1 MNGNDLVPEITLPK
15 SMLTLF
21 DQMKEPYGIK
31 DFESRYVYANK
42 AVLAL
47 YGVKKMSEIVG
58 KTEMEINSKLVEYN
72 DAGKEFTRQDKI
84 VFSTDQSL
92 NSLEI
97 HPEAVDY
104 PYIANKVPFRD
115 INNKCIGVLAYAKKL
130 EVYSLNDYVKGN
142 MPGSLL
148 LNKPDDFFTERQCE
162 IMFYRLQGLKVKEV
176 AKRLNLTENTINN
189 YMQTLYDMANVN
201 NLSEF
206 KEFCEMREYHRYLPK
221 RFLSNQHIDFGS
233 SII

>member
-1 MNGNDLVPEITLPK
+1 MDENIIIPEITLPK
-15 SMLTLF
+15 SVVALF
-21 DQMKEPYGIK
+21 DQMEEPYCVK
-31 DFESRYVYANK
+31 NFESRYIYVNK
-42 AVLAL
+42 AAMDV
-47 YGVKKMSEIVG
+47 YQVDKISDMVG
-58 KTEMEINSKLVEYN
+58 KKEDEIKSKLVEYN
-72 DAGKEFTRQDKI
+72 NTAQEFMRQDSI
-84 VFSTDQSL
+84 VCSTDSPM

-104 PYIANKVPFRD
+104 PFITNKVPFRD
-115 INNKCIGVLAYAKKL
+115 INNRCVGVLAYVKKL

-162 IMFYRLQGLKVKEV
+162 IMFYRLQGLKMKEV

-189 YMQTLYDMANVN
+189 YMQTLYDKAAVN
-201 NLSEF
+201 NLREF

-221 RFLSNQHIDFGS
+221 RFLSNQHI
-233 SII
+233 

>member
-1 MNGNDLVPEITLPK
+1 MEDNIIIPEITLPK
-15 SMLTLF
+15 SVITLF
-21 DQMKEPYGIK
+21 DQMKDPYCIK
-31 DFESRYVYANK
+31 NLESRYVYVNK
-42 AVLAL
+42 AAMDV
-47 YGVKKMSEIVG
+47 YGVDKISDMVG
-58 KTEMEINSKLVEYN
+58 KKEDEISSKLVEYN
-72 DAGKEFTRQDKI
+72 NTAEEFMRQDKM
-84 VFSTDQSL
+84 VCNTDCSMS
-92 NSLEI
+92 SLEI

-104 PYIANKVPFRD
+104 PFITNKIPFRD
-115 INNKCIGVLAYAKKL
+115 AHNKCIGVLAYVKKL
-130 EVYSLNDYVKGN
+130 EVYSLSDYVKGN

-189 YMQTLYDMANVN
+189 YMQTLYDKAGVN
-201 NLSEF
+201 NLTEF

>member
-1 MNGNDLVPEITLPK
+1 MDKKDLIPEITLPK
-15 SMLTLF
+15 SMVTLF
-21 DQMKEPYGIK
+21 DQMKEPYCIK
-31 DFESRYVYANK
+31 NVESRFVYANQAMVNLFRVDNISDLIGNTDK
-42 AVLAL
+42 
-47 YGVKKMSEIVG
+47 EI
-58 KTEMEINSKLVEYN
+58 KSKLVE
-72 DAGKEFTRQDKI
+72 DEEVAGEFVRQDSL
-84 VFSTDQSL
+84 VVSSEQSL
-92 NSLEI
+92 NLLDI
-97 HPEAVDY
+97 HPHAVDY
-104 PYIANKVPFRD
+104 PFITNKIPFRD
-115 INNKCIGVLAYAKKL
+115 INNECIGVLVYVKKL

-142 MPGSLL
+142 VPGSLL

-201 NLSEF
+201 NLTEF
-206 KEFCEMREYHRYLPK
+206 KEFCEIREYHRYLPK